1 MVKVYRGK
9 NWVRRFLSRH
19 AEIIVAKPRGLDPKR
34 AQNFNKA
41 TITEY
46 FDMRKTM
53 DEKYDGIPPEHNWNV
68 DEKGCQMG
76 GGRKGDNSKFI
87 FSKNNRERYRIHSD
101 NLELVT
107 IIERFSALP
116 TQLRVKPQH
125 PQQVLLSPRQP
136 TICSTHNHH
145 FFRKC
150 KDLFHIMLAPLL
162 SYLHHHSHC
171 CLGILIVTVYITPAT
186 HNTYSIRL
194 LHTSHWYTRIYLPN
208 V

>member
-1 MVKVYRGK
+1 MVKVYPGK
-9 NWVRRFLSRH
+9 NWIRRFLSRH

-87 FSKNNRERYRIHSD
+87 FSKTTENAIVSTVII
-101 NLELVT
+101 LKELVT
-107 IIERFSALP
+107 IIERFSALYGSKRRTGRPVAIANP
-116 TQLRVKPQH
+116 TSSESSTPSASTSLPTAANNMH
-125 PQQVLLSPRQP
+125 PQPPFFLQMQGSLSHHVGPAP
-136 TICSTHNHH
+136 VVSTSSQ
-145 FFRKC
+145 
-150 KDLFHIMLAPLL
+150 PLL
-162 SYLHHHSHC
+162 SGHPNSHS
-171 CLGILIVTVYITPAT
+171 LYYSGNLQYIF
-186 HNTYSIRL
+186 N
-194 LHTSHWYTRIYLPN
+194 
-208 V
+208 

>member
-1 MVKVYRGK
+1 
-9 NWVRRFLSRH
+9 
-19 AEIIVAKPRGLDPKR
+19 
-34 AQNFNKA
+34 
-41 TITEY
+41 
-46 FDMRKTM
+46 
-53 DEKYDGIPPEHNWNV
+53 
-68 DEKGCQMG
+68 MG

-162 SYLHHHSHC
+162 SYLRHHSHC

-186 HNTYSIRL
+186 HNTCSIRL
-194 LHTSHWYTRIYLPN
+194 LHTSHWYTNRLITACRADCEIGQCAYTVTFRDIYVTPRN
-208 V
+208 VVCTS